1 LADIV
6 LSMILTFD
14 RANAKSKY
22 YDEVTVPDFESFIAA
37 FRGVRIVST
46 DPLVIE
52 TYSDYYQLD
61 AEMSVD
67 TWFPDYDYGEGAW
80 HTLALGLWGEAEGDM
95 AFTTDKA
102 TAKSVEWTGFLTGPT
117 VETMA
122 SYLPTVSRARW
133 LPYTNTMSA
142 YITKDEAAARYA
154 NLQAWYERFGH
165 LWVGTGPLYIEKAY
179 PVEKTVTM
187 QRNPYYADE
196 STKWD
201 KFSEAAIPVVDIE
214 GEASVT
220 IGAES
225 AYDVY
230 VTFKDA
236 PYASADIKSVSYLV
250 FDATGVLAA
259 QGDATF
265 VEEGMYN
272 VTLGAGV
279 TAALAEG
286 SNRLE
291 VVVVSNL
298 VALPTFESLEFVTTP

>member
-1 LADIV
+1 V
-6 LSMILTFD
+6 VPNFD
-14 RANAKSKY
+14 
-22 YDEVTVPDFESFIAA
+22 SFMAA
-37 FRGVRIVST
+37 FRGVKIVST

-67 TWFPDYDYGEGAW
+67 TWFPDYTYGEGAW

-95 AFTTDKA
+95 AFSTDKA
-102 TAKSVEWTGFLTGPT
+102 TVKSVEWTGYVTGPT
-117 VETMA
+117 VEKMA
-122 SYLPTVSRARW
+122 SYLPTISRAKW
-133 LPYTNTMSA
+133 LPYTNTMSK
-142 YITKDEAAARYA
+142 YVSPEEAATRYA
-154 NLQAWYERFGH
+154 NLQAWYDRFGH

-201 KFSEAAIPVVDIE
+201 KFSEAAIPVVDIV
-214 GEASVT
+214 GEASVK

-230 VTFKDA
+230 VTFKED
-236 PYASADIKSVSYLV
+236 PYASKDIKSVSYLL
-250 FDATGVLAA
+250 FDATGALSS
-259 QGDATF
+259 QGAATF
-265 VEEGMYN
+265 VEEGLYN

-291 VVVVSNL
+291 IVVVSNL
-298 VALPTFESLEFVTTP
+298 VALPTFESLEFVTVP